1 MADDNKKTAA
11 ARGKQSVGACASA
24 PRTRA
29 QAKRIAAGLSVG
41 AHRVKK
47 ASREGLW
54 YVSVARDNRSLTR
67 ESCRE
72 ARCVLA
78 ALPEKRPYVS
88 AATHASMQGN
98 KSKDTKLLVRE
109 RLREAGLGGYRL
121 QWKAPG
127 RPDVA
132 WPGKKVCLLING
144 CFWHR
149 CPKCNPSAP
158 KKNLE
163 YWVPKFERNVERD
176 QRNLALLQEQGWRV
190 HVIWE
195 CELKKKTIDATFES
209 LIPVLREELDK

>member
-11 ARGKQSVGACASA
+11 ARGKQFVSCAGKSASLNASSQVVGQRARRFGACASA

-98 KSKDTKLLVRE
+98 KSKDTKPELLVRE

-121 QWKAPG
+121 QWKAP
-127 RPDVA
+127 VA
-132 WPGKKVCLLING
+132 PMWRGQAEGVPAHQWLLLGTGAQSATLLRRKRISNTG
-144 CFWHR
+144 CQNSNATW
-149 CPKCNPSAP
+149 SATSETSLCC
-158 KKNLE
+158 KN
-163 YWVPKFERNVERD
+163 RGG
-176 QRNLALLQEQGWRV
+176 A
-190 HVIWE
+190 
-195 CELKKKTIDATFES
+195 CT
-209 LIPVLREELDK
+209 

>member
-1 MADDNKKTAA
+1 M
-11 ARGKQSVGACASA
+11 SA
-24 PRTRA
+24 
-29 QAKRIAAGLSVG
+29 
-41 AHRVKK
+41 
-47 ASREGLW
+47 
-54 YVSVARDNRSLTR
+54 ARDNRSLTR

-98 KSKDTKLLVRE
+98 KSKDTKPELLVRE

-149 CPKCNPSAP
+149 CPKCNPPAP

-163 YWVPKFERNVERD
+163 YWVPKFQRNVERD

>member
-1 MADDNKKTAA
+1 MADDDKKTAA
-11 ARGKQSVGACASA
+11 ARGKQSVSRARKSASLNASSQVVGQRARRFGACASA

-72 ARCVLA
+72 VRCVLA

-98 KSKDTKLLVRE
+98 KSKDTKPELLVRE

-149 CPKCNPSAP
+149 
-158 KKNLE
+158 
-163 YWVPKFERNVERD
+163 
-176 QRNLALLQEQGWRV
+176 
-190 HVIWE
+190 
-195 CELKKKTIDATFES
+195 
-209 LIPVLREELDK
+209 

>member
-11 ARGKQSVGACASA
+11 ARGKQSVSRARKSASLNASSQVVGQRARRFGACASA

-47 ASREGLW
+47 VSREGLW

-88 AATHASMQGN
+88 AATHASC
-98 KSKDTKLLVRE
+98 
-109 RLREAGLGGYRL
+109 REAL
-121 QWKAPG
+121 Q
-127 RPDVA
+127 
-132 WPGKKVCLLING
+132 CLRRFPENA
-144 CFWHR
+144 C
-149 CPKCNPSAP
+149 
-158 KKNLE
+158 
-163 YWVPKFERNVERD
+163 
-176 QRNLALLQEQGWRV
+176 
-190 HVIWE
+190 
-195 CELKKKTIDATFES
+195 T
-209 LIPVLREELDK
+209 

>member
-1 MADDNKKTAA
+1 MADDSKKTAA
-11 ARGKQSVGACASA
+11 ARGKQPASRAKKNVSSNASQQIEGQRARRFGASASA

-54 YVSVARDNRSLTR
+54 YVSVARDNRPLTR

-98 KSKDTKLLVRE
+98 KSKDTK
-109 RLREAGLGGYRL
+109 
-121 QWKAPG
+121 P
-127 RPDVA
+127 
-132 WPGKKVCLLING
+132 
-144 CFWHR
+144 
-149 CPKCNPSAP
+149 
-158 KKNLE
+158 
-163 YWVPKFERNVERD
+163 
-176 QRNLALLQEQGWRV
+176 
-190 HVIWE
+190 
-195 CELKKKTIDATFES
+195 
-209 LIPVLREELDK
+209 